1 MAWVEQ
7 SGDNTWRVRYRREDN
22 TIGAIPGFTSQT
34 TAQNHA
40 DDMESDQRRG
50 RWIDPAAGQTPLG
63 EFVDTNDWLDSL
75 DIDIRTA
82 DNYRSM
88 LRNHIRPRW
97 DDTALAEISNLK
109 AQAWKKQLR
118 ATGLAQV
125 SVDGIVKLLSLILTD
140 AVDEKLIAANPIRAR
155 RRGRR
160 RHSERR
166 KEKIWAQ
173 SDPVLRLAD
182 QIAAH
187 YGPSGAVMVV
197 TGGWTGARWGEL
209 TGLQRPNLHL
219 FDDDTGYIVIDPD
232 IGTLHES
239 AAGKLWLGPPKT
251 DESARTI
258 TLAPFNV
265 RLLRAHLTTHNHPH
279 VFVTP
284 DGALHRRSNFSRRA
298 MRPCADGNLHRKNP
312 DMRLQPIAPG
322 MTFHGLRHSHK
333 TWMIED
339 AIAEIAQA
347 LRLGHVMG
355 DKVRETY
362 SHVAATVEARL
373 LQCLQDRWDKAALNS
388 TSEFDTTWRTAA

>member
-1 MAWVEQ
+1 MAWIEQ
-7 SGDNTWRVRYRREDN
+7 SGDNTWRVRYRRDDG
-22 TIGAIPGFTSQT
+22 TIGAIPGFTTS
-34 TAQNHA
+34 TAAQDYA
-40 DDMESDQRRG
+40 DDMESEQRRG
-50 RWIDPAAGQTPLG
+50 TWIDPAAGQSTLG
-63 EFVDTNDWLDSL
+63 EFVTTNDWLDSL
-75 DIDIRTA
+75 DIDSRTA

-88 LRNHIRPRW
+88 LRNHIIPRW
-97 DDTALAEISNLK
+97 GDTALAEISNLK
-109 AQAWKKQLR
+109 AQAWKKKLR
-118 ATGLAQV
+118 AKPLSQV
-125 SVDGIVKLLSLILTD
+125 SVDGILKLLSLVLAD
-140 AVDEKLIAANPIRAR
+140 AADEKLIAANPIRAR

-166 KEKIWAQ
+166 REKIWAQ

-182 QIAAH
+182 QIAAY
-187 YGPSGAVMVV
+187 YGPGGAVMVV
-197 TGGWTGARWGEL
+197 TAGWTGARWGEL

-219 FDDDTGYIVIDPD
+219 FDDDTGYIVVDPE
-232 IGTLHES
+232 IGALHES

-265 RLLRAHLTTHNHPH
+265 RLLRAHLATHTHPH

-284 DGALHRRSNFSRRA
+284 DNALHRRSNFSRRA

-312 DMRLQPIAPG
+312 DMRLQPVAPG
-322 MTFHGLRHSHK
+322 LTFHGLRHSHK

-339 AIAEIAQA
+339 AIPEIAQA

-362 SHVAATVEARL
+362 SHVAAAVEARL
-373 LQCLQDRWDKAALNS
+373 LQCLQDRWDKTVLNS
-388 TSEFDTTWRTAA
+388 TEEFDTTWRQAA